1 MDSNSSIINVN
12 YLKTGQQYL
21 KTNEKQFIDE
31 DISKSKSKS
40 KSKYLRLEEFY
51 NNGLINNSH
60 KLFPKTPPAPTTR
73 NPPNPIKDSQEV
85 YKPSIEEN
93 LNKIADSDICKKE
106 FYRKRSLKKHYLNTT

>member
-1 MDSNSSIINVN
+1 MDQTNTIINVN

-31 DISKSKSKS
+31 DISKSKS

-106 FYRKRSLKKHYLNTT
+106 FYRKRSLKKHHLNTT

>member
-31 DISKSKSKS
+31 DISKSKS

-85 YKPSIEEN
+85 YKPSTGASTYDLGLGGI
-93 LNKIADSDICKKE
+93 STTM
-106 FYRKRSLKKHYLNTT
+106 RRSLN